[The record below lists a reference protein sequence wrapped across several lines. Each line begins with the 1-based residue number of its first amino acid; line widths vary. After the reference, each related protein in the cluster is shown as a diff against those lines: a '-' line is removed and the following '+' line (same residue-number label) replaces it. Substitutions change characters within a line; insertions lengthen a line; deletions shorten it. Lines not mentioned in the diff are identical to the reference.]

1 MPRSRIGGNVD
12 RLTAT
17 AKDGTDMTDVDEL
30 TQLRARVAELEA
42 ERAAVGTAAPPRHR
56 TPGRSVL
63 AAVLVTIACV
73 LAPLSVASVWAS
85 TVLSD
90 TDQYVET
97 VAPIADDPGVQAA
110 IADEVTAAI
119 MTQLDVDGLTQDAL
133 DAIADQE
140 NVPPRVADALPALAV
155 PLSSGIEGF
164 TRTQALAL
172 LASPQFAEVWAEV
185 NRVAHDQV
193 VTLLEGNEGGAVSAQ
208 GDTITLNLGPVIE
221 AVKERLVAAG
231 FGLAENIPTIDRS
244 FVLVESEGISRAQ
257 NLYQLL
263 NALGVWLPFIAV
275 ALFAAGV
282 YAARDRRRAFLRG
295 ALGVTVAM
303 VVLGVGLLLVRTLYV
318 ETTPAGL
325 LTAESAGNVFDTLV
339 RFLRTGLR
347 AVAVLG
353 LLVAVAAFLTGP
365 ASGSVRTRAALRS
378 GIGSLRGSAEGAGMH
393 TGRAGTWIYAHRGGL
408 RVAVLVA
415 AGLSLMFW
423 SQPTAA
429 VVIGVAVLVALA
441 LALVEFLG
449 SPPGGE
455 ARAPAQP

>member
-1 MPRSRIGGNVD
+1 
-12 RLTAT
+12 
-17 AKDGTDMTDVDEL
+17 
-30 TQLRARVAELEA
+30 VAELEA
-42 ERAAVGTAAPPRHR
+42 ERDAAQAGAAPPARRR

-63 AAVLVTIACV
+63 AVILLTIACL

-90 TDQYVET
+90 TDRYVET

-110 IADEVTAAI
+110 IADEVTTAI
-119 MTQLDVDGLTQDAL
+119 MTQLDVDGLTKDAL
-133 DAIADQE
+133 DAIANQE

-155 PLSSGIEGF
+155 PLSNGIESF
-164 TRTQALAL
+164 TRTQALNVL
-172 LASPQFAEVWAEV
+172 SSPQFAEVWAEV

-193 VTLLEGNEGGAVSAQ
+193 VKLLEGNEGGAVSAQ

-221 AVKERLVAAG
+221 AVKQRLVAAG

-244 FVLVESEGISRAQ
+244 FVLVQSEGISKAQ
-257 NLYQLL
+257 NFYQLL
-263 NALGVWLPFIAV
+263 NALGLWLPFIAL
-275 ALFAAGV
+275 ALFIAGV
-282 YAARDRRRAFLRG
+282 YAARDRRRAVLRG
-295 ALGVTVAM
+295 ALGVTVAL

-339 RFLRTGLR
+339 RFLRTGIR
-347 AVAVLG
+347 ALAVLA

-365 ASGSVRTRAALRS
+365 ASGSVRTRAALRK
-378 GIGSLRGSAEGAGMH
+378 GIGSLRGSAESAGMN
-393 TGRAGTWIYAHRGGL
+393 TGRAGTWIFAHRGAL
-408 RVAVLVA
+408 RATVLVA
-415 AGLSLMFW
+415 AGLVLMFW

-441 LALVEFLG
+441 LALVEFFG
-449 SPPGGE
+449 SPPLDE
-455 ARAPAQP
+455 APLIPQQ

>member
-1 MPRSRIGGNVD
+1 
-12 RLTAT
+12 
-17 AKDGTDMTDVDEL
+17 MTDIDEL
-30 TQLRARVAELEA
+30 TRLRARVAELEA
-42 ERAAVGTAAPPRHR
+42 ERAAAVTAAPPRRR
-56 TPGRSVL
+56 TPGRSAL
-63 AAVLVTIACV
+63 AVILLTIACL

-90 TDQYVET
+90 TDRYVET

-110 IADEVTAAI
+110 IADEVTTAI
-119 MTQLDVDGLTQDAL
+119 MTQLDVDGLTRDAL
-133 DAIADQE
+133 AVIADQE
-140 NVPPRVADALPALAV
+140 NVPPRVADALPTLAV
-155 PLSSGIEGF
+155 PLTSGIESF

-257 NLYQLL
+257 NFYQLL

-282 YAARDRRRAFLRG
+282 YAARDRRRALLRG

-325 LTAESAGNVFDTLV
+325 LTAESAGNVFDMLV
-339 RFLRTGLR
+339 RFLRTGMR
-347 AVAVLG
+347 AAAVLG

-365 ASGSVRTRAALRS
+365 SSGSVRTRAALRS
-378 GIGSLRGSAEGAGMH
+378 GIGSLRGSAESAGMN
-393 TGRAGTWIYAHRGGL
+393 TGRAGTWIYAHRGAL

-441 LALVEFLG
+441 LVLVEFFG
-449 SPPGGE
+449 SPPRDE
-455 ARAPAQP
+455 ASAVPQP